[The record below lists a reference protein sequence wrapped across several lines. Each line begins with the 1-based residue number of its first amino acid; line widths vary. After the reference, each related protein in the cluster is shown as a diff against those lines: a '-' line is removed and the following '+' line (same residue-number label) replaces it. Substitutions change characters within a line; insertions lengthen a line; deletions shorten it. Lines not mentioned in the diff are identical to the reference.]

1 MNLSRWFGKKDI
13 VLDCYTSNPFAYN
26 LARINYGYHYIPEWW
41 KKTPKEISSDAHT
54 NGPYGRTIKKCPGL
68 INYYKKS
75 IVIPLWTDLKL
86 ILYAKNEDASF
97 EWITSHTE
105 FTCDNHSQDQF
116 KGFARQDGQN
126 LKILSPWYVRCR
138 ESVQFVTSQPTWSQ
152 RDTIFNLHL
161 LPGVLDFKTQSST
174 NMNYFFER
182 KDNRVEINI
191 EPLTPMMMLHPM
203 TDRNVIIKH
212 HYVPDDWIFKMM
224 ATDFGMFNDKKN
236 RSNIYKKKK
245 NLIDKAYK
253 LNKEEWKF

>member
-1 MNLSRWFGKKDI
+1 MGFSRWFGKKDI

-26 LARINYGYHYIPEWW
+26 FAKINYGYHYIPKWW
-41 KKTPKEISSDAHT
+41 KETHK
-54 NGPYGRTIKKCPGL
+54 RTLDDKWPTVKQCPGL
-68 INYYKKS
+68 INHYKRS
-75 IVIPLWTDLKL
+75 IIIPLWTDLKF
-86 ILYAKNEDASF
+86 ILYAKGEEESF

-105 FTCDNHSQDQF
+105 FTCENHSQDQF
-116 KGFARQDGQN
+116 EGFARQDGQN
-126 LKILSPWYVRCR
+126 LKIVSPWYVRCR
-138 ESVQFVTSQPTWSQ
+138 ESVQFVTSQPSWSQ